1 MSDTNTADA
10 SANATPQPVAITL
23 NDMKNMVMVLD
34 ICTQRGAFRANEL
47 TSIGQL
53 FDRLNTFVTDAEA
66 QMAPAADAAPAA
78 DPSSPVD
85 AAPAEDTAAPAA

>member
-10 SANATPQPVAITL
+10 TATAQPVAITL

-66 QMAPAADAAPAA
+66 QMAPAADAAP
-78 DPSSPVD
+78 VD
-85 AAPAEDTAAPAA
+85 AAPVEDTAAPAA